1 VGSTTQQGSPL
12 IELFGHLVEKLASDG
27 ELVLYRGWQPGK
39 SDSALITTA
48 LAAEPSA
55 EATKRLEHEYALAG
69 ELESAWAVRPLA
81 LLRDGGRVA
90 LLCEDPGGEPFDR
103 MLGRPLGIRHVLEVG
118 IGLAA
123 ALVQV
128 HRHAIIHKDIKPANM
143 LVAGDGKV
151 RLAGFG
157 IASRQPRERQP
168 PVVPQFIT
176 GTLAYMAP
184 EQTGRM
190 NRSVDA
196 RSDLYSAG
204 VSMYQALTGALPFQA
219 ADPMEWVHCHIA
231 RQPIP
236 PDERVEGV
244 PHAIAAI
251 VMKLLAKIA
260 EERYQT
266 AAGLE
271 GDLRRCLIEWDAA
284 GAIRPF
290 ALGARDASD
299 QLLIPEKLYGREVEI
314 RSLVGAFDEVVRN
327 GTTGLVLVSGY
338 SGIGKSSVVNELHKA
353 LVPLRGNFASG
364 KFDQYKRNIPYA
376 TLAQAFQG
384 LIRSLLSGSEAE
396 RGRWRDAFGGA
407 LGPNAQLMVN
417 LVPDL
422 ELIIGKQPPV
432 PELPPQDAQNRFYL
446 TFRRFLGVFARP
458 EHPLAL
464 FLDDLQ
470 WLDPATLDLLERLV
484 TDPEVRCLLVIG
496 AYRDNEVDPSHPL
509 ARTLT
514 TMRKD
519 GARVH
524 EVVLAPLTVPD
535 VAHLVADALR
545 ANWERVQGLA
555 QLVHQKTGGNPFFV
569 IQFLTTLAEEGLLAF
584 DRGASTWQWNVE
596 AMVAMAFTENVVQL
610 MSQKLTRVPETTR
623 EVLGEL
629 ACLGI
634 AADVGMLAAIR
645 DTDAPTIHAT
655 LWEAVR
661 SGLVSRLGDE
671 YAFVHDRVQE
681 PAYALIPPGDRSMKH
696 LRIGRV
702 LAARTSPVDA
712 GEKIFDIV
720 SQFDRSVG
728 LIHSPE
734 ECQQVAEFRLVAG
747 RRAKMSTAYSSAL
760 AYFAGARALLPEDSW
775 ERRYQLAFEIE
786 FNMAEC
792 EFLTGEI
799 QAAEARLSVLSGRAR
814 NLVDSAVVACLR
826 VTLYTTSDHDRA
838 IAVCL
843 EFLRHVGVHWSP
855 HPTAEDVQLEYE
867 STLNRLGGRPVDEI
881 INLPAMTDPVCKAV
895 LEVLTAVQ
903 AAARFTDQ
911 NLPRLIAARMANISL
926 EHGHT
931 DGSCM
936 AYMWFGQLLIARFN
950 DYQSGLRFGKLGLDL
965 AERRGLDRFGARLYH
980 VFGHSISPW
989 VNSTEVSLGWLRRAF
1004 DAAQKA
1010 GDLTYAA
1017 YARNSSV
1024 TIRFVRGD
1032 GLAEVQQEAEAAL
1045 GFVEQAQFKFVAYA
1059 LGGILRVVRML
1070 RGLSPEFGVFSGAPF
1085 VDAAFETHLTADRRF
1100 AWRTCLHWIRTLQ
1113 AQFFAGNYAAAVR
1126 AAEAADE
1133 LLYTQ
1138 QSLLG
1143 AAECRFYGALARA
1156 GDIDTVG
1163 VDERRRRLNR
1173 LGADLTHLETCA
1185 ENCPETF
1192 ESQMALLAGEIA
1204 RAEERDG
1211 DAMRWYERA
1220 IAAAQQHGSIQVEA
1234 LANELAARFY
1244 GLRGFATI
1252 AQAYLRNARHC
1263 YSRWGALGKVRQLE
1277 LSYPLLGDGRSG
1289 TTSAAVIGTPV
1300 ERLDLIAVVRAS
1312 QALSGEIVLEKLIE
1326 TLMRIAVQHAGAQR
1340 GTLILIRGARPQ
1352 VVAEALVAGGR
1363 IDIAQRQAAVTS
1375 STLPE
1380 SIVQEVFRN
1389 RTAVILEDA
1398 STSAVYAQDPYVS
1411 QRRPRSVL
1419 ALPILERGALI
1430 AVLYLENNLAPG
1442 AFTAERLA
1450 VLELLAS
1457 QVAISLQNAALYED
1471 LRRENADRKRAE
1483 DEQRRIEAYLAAG
1496 QSIVRTGSW
1505 AWNVDTNDVYWSQE
1519 VFSILGLDPTSFKP
1533 RAGASAASLPAG
1545 DQQEYWRKLQSAVRD
1560 RSEFAHEYLVSLP
1573 DGSTKYVQS
1582 VAKPFVNS
1590 FGFLEYIGVL
1600 VDITDRRRAEGALR
1614 NAHEMQMQ
1622 LAHANRVATIG
1633 HLTAS
1638 ITHEVTQPLAAT
1650 LANAQAALLW
1660 LDRRPPD
1667 LEEARQA
1674 LGDIVRGTNRAV
1686 DVIGRIRD
1694 LFKKAPQRN
1703 DSVDM
1708 NEAIREVIE
1717 LTRSEAMKNAVSV
1730 HTELTDGVSPI
1741 EGDRVQLQQVVLNL
1755 IVNAIQ
1761 AMSAVADGARNLLI
1775 TTSPA
1780 EPHGV
1785 VVAVKDSGPGL
1796 APDSL
1801 ERIFNPFYSTKPDGM
1816 GMGLAICR
1824 SIVEA
1829 HGGRLRVEANEPRGA
1844 VFRFT
1849 LPMAKQK
1856 C

>member
-1 VGSTTQQGSPL
+1 
-12 IELFGHLVEKLASDG
+12 
-27 ELVLYRGWQPGK
+27 
-39 SDSALITTA
+39 
-48 LAAEPSA
+48 
-55 EATKRLEHEYALAG
+55 
-69 ELESAWAVRPLA
+69 
-81 LLRDGGRVA
+81 
-90 LLCEDPGGEPFDR
+90 
-103 MLGRPLGIRHVLEVG
+103 
-118 IGLAA
+118 
-123 ALVQV
+123 
-128 HRHAIIHKDIKPANM
+128 
-143 LVAGDGKV
+143 
-151 RLAGFG
+151 
-157 IASRQPRERQP
+157 
-168 PVVPQFIT
+168 
-176 GTLAYMAP
+176 
-184 EQTGRM
+184 
-190 NRSVDA
+190 
-196 RSDLYSAG
+196 
-204 VSMYQALTGALPFQA
+204 
-219 ADPMEWVHCHIA
+219 
-231 RQPIP
+231 
-236 PDERVEGV
+236 
-244 PHAIAAI
+244 
-251 VMKLLAKIA
+251 
-260 EERYQT
+260 
-266 AAGLE
+266 
-271 GDLRRCLIEWDAA
+271 
-284 GAIRPF
+284 
-290 ALGARDASD
+290 
-299 QLLIPEKLYGREVEI
+299 
-314 RSLVGAFDEVVRN
+314 
-327 GTTGLVLVSGY
+327 
-338 SGIGKSSVVNELHKA
+338 
-353 LVPLRGNFASG
+353 
-364 KFDQYKRNIPYA
+364 
-376 TLAQAFQG
+376 
-384 LIRSLLSGSEAE
+384 
-396 RGRWRDAFGGA
+396 
-407 LGPNAQLMVN
+407 
-417 LVPDL
+417 
-422 ELIIGKQPPV
+422 
-432 PELPPQDAQNRFYL
+432 
-446 TFRRFLGVFARP
+446 
-458 EHPLAL
+458 
-464 FLDDLQ
+464 
-470 WLDPATLDLLERLV
+470 
-484 TDPEVRCLLVIG
+484 
-496 AYRDNEVDPSHPL
+496 
-509 ARTLT
+509 
-514 TMRKD
+514 
-519 GARVH
+519 
-524 EVVLAPLTVPD
+524 
-535 VAHLVADALR
+535 
-545 ANWERVQGLA
+545 
-555 QLVHQKTGGNPFFV
+555 
-569 IQFLTTLAEEGLLAF
+569 
-584 DRGASTWQWNVE
+584 
-596 AMVAMAFTENVVQL
+596 
-610 MSQKLTRVPETTR
+610 
-623 EVLGEL
+623 
-629 ACLGI
+629 
-634 AADVGMLAAIR
+634 
-645 DTDAPTIHAT
+645 
-655 LWEAVR
+655 
-661 SGLVSRLGDE
+661 
-671 YAFVHDRVQE
+671 
-681 PAYALIPPGDRSMKH
+681 
-696 LRIGRV
+696 
-702 LAARTSPVDA
+702 
-712 GEKIFDIV
+712 
-720 SQFDRSVG
+720 
-728 LIHSPE
+728 
-734 ECQQVAEFRLVAG
+734 
-747 RRAKMSTAYSSAL
+747 
-760 AYFAGARALLPEDSW
+760 
-775 ERRYQLAFEIE
+775 
-786 FNMAEC
+786 
-792 EFLTGEI
+792 
-799 QAAEARLSVLSGRAR
+799 
-814 NLVDSAVVACLR
+814 
-826 VTLYTTSDHDRA
+826 
-838 IAVCL
+838 
-843 EFLRHVGVHWSP
+843 
-855 HPTAEDVQLEYE
+855 
-867 STLNRLGGRPVDEI
+867 
-881 INLPAMTDPVCKAV
+881 
-895 LEVLTAVQ
+895 
-903 AAARFTDQ
+903 
-911 NLPRLIAARMANISL
+911 
-926 EHGHT
+926 
-931 DGSCM
+931 M

-1100 AWRTCLHWIRTLQ
+1100 AWRACLHWIRTLQ

-1163 VDERRRRLNR
+1163 VDERRRRLKR

-1220 IAAAQQHGSIQVEA
+1220 IGAAQQHGSIQVEA

-1352 VVAEALVAGGR
+1352 VAAEVLVAGGR
-1363 IDIAQRQAAVTS
+1363 IDIALRQAAVTS

-1380 SIVQEVFRN
+1380 SIVQEVFHN

-1398 STSAVYAQDPYVS
+1398 STSAIYAQDPYVN

-1457 QVAISLQNAALYED
+1457 QAAISLQNATLYED

-1483 DEQRRIEAYLAAG
+1483 DEQRRIETYLAAG

-1519 VFSILGLDPTSFKP
+1519 VFSILGLDPNSFKP

-1545 DQQEYWRKLQSAVRD
+1545 DEQEYWRKLQAAVRD
-1560 RSEFAHEYLVSLP
+1560 RSEFAHEYPVSLP

-1590 FGFLEYIGVL
+1590 FGSLEYIGVL

-1622 LAHANRVATIG
+1622 LAHANRVATVG

-1638 ITHEVTQPLAAT
+1638 IAHEVAQPIAAT
-1650 LANAQAALLW
+1650 LFNAETALHW
-1660 LDRRPPD
+1660 LGQRTPD
-1667 LEEARQA
+1667 LDEARQA
-1674 LGDIVRGTNRAV
+1674 YARIVRDANRAA
-1686 DVIGRIRD
+1686 DVVGRIRD
-1694 LFKKAPQRN
+1694 LVKKAPQRN

-1730 HTELTDGVSPI
+1730 HTELIDGVSLI

-1761 AMSAVADGARNLLI
+1761 AMSAVADGARDLLI

-1816 GMGLAICR
+1816 GMGLAISR

-1829 HGGRLRVEANEPRGA
+1829 HGGRLWVEANEPRGV

-1849 LPMAKQK
+1849 LPMAKQNADGRGVSLMSPDMPVTPQAK
-1856 C
+1856 ASVKLAT

>member
-1 VGSTTQQGSPL
+1 
-12 IELFGHLVEKLASDG
+12 
-27 ELVLYRGWQPGK
+27 
-39 SDSALITTA
+39 
-48 LAAEPSA
+48 
-55 EATKRLEHEYALAG
+55 
-69 ELESAWAVRPLA
+69 
-81 LLRDGGRVA
+81 
-90 LLCEDPGGEPFDR
+90 
-103 MLGRPLGIRHVLEVG
+103 
-118 IGLAA
+118 
-123 ALVQV
+123 
-128 HRHAIIHKDIKPANM
+128 
-143 LVAGDGKV
+143 
-151 RLAGFG
+151 
-157 IASRQPRERQP
+157 
-168 PVVPQFIT
+168 
-176 GTLAYMAP
+176 
-184 EQTGRM
+184 
-190 NRSVDA
+190 
-196 RSDLYSAG
+196 
-204 VSMYQALTGALPFQA
+204 
-219 ADPMEWVHCHIA
+219 
-231 RQPIP
+231 
-236 PDERVEGV
+236 
-244 PHAIAAI
+244 
-251 VMKLLAKIA
+251 
-260 EERYQT
+260 
-266 AAGLE
+266 
-271 GDLRRCLIEWDAA
+271 
-284 GAIRPF
+284 
-290 ALGARDASD
+290 
-299 QLLIPEKLYGREVEI
+299 LLIPEKLYGREVEI

-903 AAARFTDQ
+903 AAARFTD
-911 NLPRLIAARMANISL
+911 
-926 EHGHT
+926 
-931 DGSCM
+931 
-936 AYMWFGQLLIARFN
+936 
-950 DYQSGLRFGKLGLDL
+950 
-965 AERRGLDRFGARLYH
+965 
-980 VFGHSISPW
+980 
-989 VNSTEVSLGWLRRAF
+989 
-1004 DAAQKA
+1004 
-1010 GDLTYAA
+1010 
-1017 YARNSSV
+1017 
-1024 TIRFVRGD
+1024 
-1032 GLAEVQQEAEAAL
+1032 
-1045 GFVEQAQFKFVAYA
+1045 
-1059 LGGILRVVRML
+1059 
-1070 RGLSPEFGVFSGAPF
+1070 
-1085 VDAAFETHLTADRRF
+1085 
-1100 AWRTCLHWIRTLQ
+1100 
-1113 AQFFAGNYAAAVR
+1113 
-1126 AAEAADE
+1126 
-1133 LLYTQ
+1133 
-1138 QSLLG
+1138 
-1143 AAECRFYGALARA
+1143 
-1156 GDIDTVG
+1156 
-1163 VDERRRRLNR
+1163 
-1173 LGADLTHLETCA
+1173 
-1185 ENCPETF
+1185 
-1192 ESQMALLAGEIA
+1192 
-1204 RAEERDG
+1204 
-1211 DAMRWYERA
+1211 
-1220 IAAAQQHGSIQVEA
+1220 
-1234 LANELAARFY
+1234 
-1244 GLRGFATI
+1244 
-1252 AQAYLRNARHC
+1252 
-1263 YSRWGALGKVRQLE
+1263 
-1277 LSYPLLGDGRSG
+1277 
-1289 TTSAAVIGTPV
+1289 
-1300 ERLDLIAVVRAS
+1300 
-1312 QALSGEIVLEKLIE
+1312 
-1326 TLMRIAVQHAGAQR
+1326 
-1340 GTLILIRGARPQ
+1340 
-1352 VVAEALVAGGR
+1352 
-1363 IDIAQRQAAVTS
+1363 
-1375 STLPE
+1375 
-1380 SIVQEVFRN
+1380 
-1389 RTAVILEDA
+1389 
-1398 STSAVYAQDPYVS
+1398 
-1411 QRRPRSVL
+1411 
-1419 ALPILERGALI
+1419 
-1430 AVLYLENNLAPG
+1430 
-1442 AFTAERLA
+1442 
-1450 VLELLAS
+1450 
-1457 QVAISLQNAALYED
+1457 
-1471 LRRENADRKRAE
+1471 
-1483 DEQRRIEAYLAAG
+1483 
-1496 QSIVRTGSW
+1496 
-1505 AWNVDTNDVYWSQE
+1505 
-1519 VFSILGLDPTSFKP
+1519 
-1533 RAGASAASLPAG
+1533 
-1545 DQQEYWRKLQSAVRD
+1545 
-1560 RSEFAHEYLVSLP
+1560 
-1573 DGSTKYVQS
+1573 
-1582 VAKPFVNS
+1582 
-1590 FGFLEYIGVL
+1590 
-1600 VDITDRRRAEGALR
+1600 
-1614 NAHEMQMQ
+1614 
-1622 LAHANRVATIG
+1622 
-1633 HLTAS
+1633 
-1638 ITHEVTQPLAAT
+1638 
-1650 LANAQAALLW
+1650 
-1660 LDRRPPD
+1660 
-1667 LEEARQA
+1667 
-1674 LGDIVRGTNRAV
+1674 
-1686 DVIGRIRD
+1686 
-1694 LFKKAPQRN
+1694 
-1703 DSVDM
+1703 
-1708 NEAIREVIE
+1708 
-1717 LTRSEAMKNAVSV
+1717 
-1730 HTELTDGVSPI
+1730 
-1741 EGDRVQLQQVVLNL
+1741 
-1755 IVNAIQ
+1755 
-1761 AMSAVADGARNLLI
+1761 
-1775 TTSPA
+1775 
-1780 EPHGV
+1780 
-1785 VVAVKDSGPGL
+1785 
-1796 APDSL
+1796 
-1801 ERIFNPFYSTKPDGM
+1801 
-1816 GMGLAICR
+1816 
-1824 SIVEA
+1824 
-1829 HGGRLRVEANEPRGA
+1829 
-1844 VFRFT
+1844 
-1849 LPMAKQK
+1849 
-1856 C
+1856 